1 MRGEECSWSLVRAE
15 VEEGPFGRSCNV
27 GGRQLLQ
34 GCTGSAQTGR
44 EREGPLSPT
53 LICLLVPHGLKSNG
67 HLQIREPTD
76 KVFKDQHPRAWNRV

>member
-15 VEEGPFGRSCNV
+15 VEGPFGRSCNI

-34 GCTGSAQTGR
+34 GCSAQTGR

-53 LICLLVPHGLKSNG
+53 LICLLVPPWAKIKGTLTDKGAN
-67 HLQIREPTD
+67 D